1 MEGVPISSSRRRGVF
16 KECLLHKDIV
26 VTALVLSSL
35 AACSDLRAPAT
46 ASSRTEFG
54 DYGYSDIYRYYGGPS
69 AASQEADV
77 QRQQGRHITE
87 KR

>member
-1 MEGVPISSSRRRGVF
+1 MYKG
-16 KECLLHKDIV
+16 IV
-26 VTALVLSSL
+26 VAVLVLASL
-35 AACSDLRAPAT
+35 AACSDLRTPAT

-77 QRQQGRHITE
+77 QRRQDRHMTE

>member
-1 MEGVPISSSRRRGVF
+1 MYKG
-16 KECLLHKDIV
+16 LV
-26 VTALVLSSL
+26 VAALVLSSL
-35 AACSDLRAPAT
+35 TACSDLRAPAT

-54 DYGYSDIYRYYGGPS
+54 DYGYSDVYRYYGGPS

-77 QRQQGRHITE
+77 QRQQDRHMTE

>member
-1 MEGVPISSSRRRGVF
+1 MYKG
-16 KECLLHKDIV
+16 LV
-26 VTALVLSSL
+26 VAALFLSNL
-35 AACSDLRAPAT
+35 TACSDLRPPAS

-77 QRQQGRHITE
+77 QRQQQR
-87 KR
+87 